1 MTNLEDSILDLELRL
16 SRFKT
21 LRQKGIKEYFE
32 AIRMQRKLYPDMF
45 DDVPPEQQVEAD
57 VEYRRS
63 VSDA

>member
-21 LRQKGIKEYFE
+21 LQQKGIKEYF
-32 AIRMQRKLYPDMF
+32 IVLRKQRELYPDMF

>member
-1 MTNLEDSILDLELRL
+1 MKNLEDSILELELRL
-16 SRFKT
+16 ARYKT
-21 LRQKGIKEYFE
+21 LQEKGIKEYFQVMN
-32 AIRMQRKLYPDMF
+32 MQRKLYPDLF